1 MWHQLK
7 ILAPEKFVRCFFTS
21 SHELPFMLRTLLKHG
36 FLFLLYGFVCSAAVV
51 IYLFIDHLQSRPDLQ
66 PWHLAALDG
75 DYNAARTEDITS
87 FADYLELEDKL
98 FAQLQ
103 QQVYNQTEPEHHRI
117 LNRYHQGS
125 LADPDRFDRNWNR
138 TFELEVAKPRG
149 GVLLIHG
156 LSDSPYSMRR
166 LGEVFHAMDFW
177 VVGIRLPGHGTA
189 PSGLLNVT
197 WQDFAA
203 VTDFSANHVKQR
215 IGEEKPFYIAGYS
228 TGAALAV
235 ENSLRILAGSNDPM
249 PDGLVL
255 LAPAIGVSPIAALA
269 VWQEKLSAVPGL
281 EKAAWESI
289 EPEYDPFRYRS
300 FAVNAGDQIYNL
312 TSEIN
317 RLVSKLD
324 QGQGIKGFPKVLAFQ
339 SIVDATIST
348 PALISGLFD
357 RLANEEHELILFDIN
372 RNAEA
377 EPLLVA
383 RPEATTQAL
392 LKNRFLP
399 FKLTLISNTSIES
412 HNVSEYQKQA
422 NSDLVTKKPLTL
434 SWPRSV
440 LSLSHVALPFP
451 PNDVLYGV
459 QRNPAHAGI
468 YLGRINILGE
478 RGLLLISADEVIR
491 LRYNP
496 FFDYLQHRVEA
507 FVTNNH

>member
-1 MWHQLK
+1 M
-7 ILAPEKFVRCFFTS
+7 S
-21 SHELPFMLRTLLKHG
+21 MLRKLFKHG
-36 FLFLLYGFVCSAAVV
+36 LLFLLYGFICSAALTL
-51 IYLFIDHLQSRPDLQ
+51 YLFIDHLQNRPDLQ

-75 DYNAARTEDITS
+75 DYNAARNEEITS
-87 FADYLELEDKL
+87 IADYLELEDKL
-98 FAQLQ
+98 YAQLQ
-103 QQVYNQTEPEHHRI
+103 NQVYSQTEPEHRRM
-117 LNRYHQGS
+117 LNRYSRDS
-125 LADPDRFDRNWNR
+125 LADPGKFDRNWNR
-138 TFELEVAKPRG
+138 TFELEVANPRG

-166 LGEVFHAMDFW
+166 MGEIFHAMGFW

-203 VTDFSANHVKQR
+203 ATDFSANHVKQQ
-215 IGEEKPFYIAGYS
+215 IGEGKPFYIAGYS

-235 ENSLRILAGSNDPM
+235 EYSLRTLAGSDDPM

-269 VWQEKLSAVPGL
+269 VWQERLSAIPGL
-281 EKAAWESI
+281 KKTAWESI
-289 EPEYDPFRYRS
+289 QPEYDPFRYRS
-300 FAVNAGDQIYNL
+300 FAVNAGNQIHKL
-312 TSEIN
+312 TTEIN
-317 RLVSKLD
+317 RLVSKMD

-357 RLANEEHELILFDIN
+357 HLANEGHELILFDIN
-372 RNAEA
+372 RNTEA
-377 EPLLVA
+377 EPLLVTS
-383 RPEATTQAL
+383 PEATTKAL

-399 FKLTLISNTSIES
+399 FKLTLISNTSKES
-412 HNVSEYQKQA
+412 NKVSEYQKQA
-422 NSDLVTKKPLTL
+422 NSDSVTKKPLAL
-434 SWPRSV
+434 SWPKSI

-459 QRNPAHAGI
+459 QRNPNHAGI
-468 YLGRINILGE
+468 YLGRINIMGE

-496 FFDYLQHRVEA
+496 FFSYLKHRVEA
-507 FVTNNH
+507 FVANNN